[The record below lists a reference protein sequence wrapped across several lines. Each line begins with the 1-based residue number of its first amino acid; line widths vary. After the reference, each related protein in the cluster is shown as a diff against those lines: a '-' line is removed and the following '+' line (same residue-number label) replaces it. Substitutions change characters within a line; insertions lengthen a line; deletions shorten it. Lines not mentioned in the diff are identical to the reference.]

1 MQTFSIKHSKE
12 KGNFFRLPSSKLFS
26 WESVQ
31 LCLSVFKRFDYS
43 LPSFE
48 AVSEAAWH
56 ALIAGRH
63 LWANGMQDEILQT
76 WEEAGEGCVSWE
88 RRVAFLLERN
98 HLFFQLEHHPRRAPW
113 WLEEKASCSMPA
125 AQSAAGNVAAPLRGN
140 AEGRAWKTPCDFQIS
155 FKSLRLEKRKKW
167 KFSLQLIWEAGVGR
181 PLIRVSVPIPLAP
194 SLLFLLCV
202 KSQMSHLQRQPL
214 VAAAGEPS
222 AGREQRAALTCSV
235 QGGVFLPAL
244 SETLSDI
251 ISTLYCLWKRHSRWV
266 AW

>member
-1 MQTFSIKHSKE
+1 M
-12 KGNFFRLPSSKLFS
+12 
-26 WESVQ
+26 Q

-167 KFSLQLIWEAGVGR
+167 KFSLQLIWEAEVGR
-181 PLIRVSVPIPLAP
+181 PLIRVFVPIALAP
-194 SLLFLLCV
+194 SLLFLLCQIPNV
-202 KSQMSHLQRQPL
+202 TSPE
-214 VAAAGEPS
+214 AASGGS
-222 AGREQRAALTCSV
+222 GRGALRWPWTK
-235 QGGVFLPAL
+235 GGLDVLRPGRSLPAS
-244 SETLSDI
+244 SERDPEWYYQYTLLFMKTRL
-251 ISTLYCLWKRHSRWV
+251 TLGGLIKCRTTHGIWILNKQWTTFF
-266 AW
+266 